1 MFKRAPVF
9 LTHVRRSIQS
19 DFASGAILPGFA
31 FHQQSFFLGPPPVRP
46 RAYQASTV
54 QINCLPLSVSLGSE
68 LILLYIKIAQWS
80 KDWSGPQTISN
91 DVRRRYQSES
101 EMSSAVG
108 VMPLTASRTLVG
120 LNRIAMSST
129 RRRALSLYKEL
140 HRLGRDYPD
149 PKYPF
154 LFMSCIPIR
163 SSSLHTAMISTPA
176 CVDCSRVRPIIFK
189 RACHPELRLCPW

>member
-1 MFKRAPVF
+1 MNLDHMSHAAGICSW
-9 LTHVRRSIQS
+9 RRRYYLRIVIG
-19 DFASGAILPGFA
+19 AVPLSGARVTPQFENSMSGTTG
-31 FHQQSFFLGPPPVRP
+31 QE
-46 RAYQASTV
+46 STV
-54 QINCLPLSVSLGSE
+54 
-68 LILLYIKIAQWS
+68 LYIKIAQWS